1 MAVRP
6 ESPPVQ
12 DTPREVLFPLAL
24 LTLVTGTVDA
34 ASVLDLGHVFTANM
48 TGNVV
53 FLGFALAG
61 KGNASVIASLV
72 ALGGFLAGAL
82 FGGRV
87 LLEVSVRTLG
97 VAFGAEIVM
106 FAGATVCCALPH
118 AAASLPVVTLLAAA
132 MGLRNA
138 AVRRLAVPDMTT
150 TVLTLTVTGLAA
162 DSGLAG
168 GSSPRFRRRVSSI
181 LTMLAGA
188 ALGAWFLRAGVVW
201 VVGSAGAVEVVAVV
215 LLLRALGRRRE
226 LA

>member
-1 MAVRP
+1 VAVRP
-6 ESPPVQ
+6 ESHSTQ

-24 LTLVTGTVDA
+24 LTLVTGSVDA

-61 KGNASVIASLV
+61 KGNSSVVASLV

-82 FGGRV
+82 FGGKV
-87 LLEVSVRTLG
+87 THDVSLRSLR
-97 VAFGAEIVM
+97 VAFGAEVVL
-106 FAGATVCCALPH
+106 FAGATVCCGLPH
-118 AAASLPVVTLLAAA
+118 AAATLPVVVLLAAA

-138 AVRRLAVPDMTT
+138 VVRRLAVPDMTT

-168 GSSPRFRRRVSSI
+168 GSSPRFGRRVGSI
-181 LTMLAGA
+181 IVMLAGA
-188 ALGAWFLRAGVVW
+188 ALGALLMRAGVVW
-201 VVGSAGAVEVVAVV
+201 V
-215 LLLRALGRRRE
+215 
-226 LA
+226 